1 MSGSFLDTTVVVEI
15 AQESSVGKTWAAPY
29 VSANVPAE
37 APSYALRELLAGK
50 ISTICDAHNKVQ
62 AAENLMEAVLAFTR
76 LPPIAG
82 RKKDGAIQAIAQA
95 LKPSFEPGSTKS
107 ADEIKRETLGAL
119 ALEARDLWH
128 RARNLKGVAVVQAL
142 SCFDPGNLVRGDAK
156 ELRGPND
163 SWGCLKAERCAAA
176 GYLFDKTVEL
186 KQMIDALHPTVLDAA
201 AAGKQE
207 NVSRR
212 RALRE
217 LQTDGP
223 KEFNKGR
230 CRALG
235 DAYFAAM
242 CPAGSSVITTNGADH
257 APLCNA
263 LKKNIVTP

>member
-15 AQESSVGKTWAAPY
+15 AQESDVGKTWAAPY
-29 VSANVPAE
+29 VSAHAPAE

-50 ISTICDAHNKVQ
+50 VHIICDAHNKVQ
-62 AAENLMEAVLAFTR
+62 AAENMMEAVLAFMR

-82 RKKDGAIQAIAQA
+82 RKKDGPIQAIVQA
-95 LKPSFEPGSTKS
+95 LKPCFEPGSTKS
-107 ADEIKRETLGAL
+107 AEEMKRETLGAL
-119 ALEARDLWH
+119 ALAARDLWH
-128 RARNLKGVAVVQAL
+128 RARNLDGVAVVQAL
-142 SCFDPGNLVRGDAK
+142 SCFDPGNLIRGAAK

-176 GYLFDKTVEL
+176 AYLYDKTVEL
-186 KQMIDALHPTVLDAA
+186 KQMIDALHPSALDAA
-201 AAGKQE
+201 AAAKQE

-223 KEFNKGR
+223 EDFNKGR

-242 CPAGSSVITTNGADH
+242 CPVGSSVVTTNGADH
-257 APLCNA
+257 APLCAA
-263 LKKNIVTP
+263 LKKDIATP